1 MLFLAVLRGSF
12 LVPVDD
18 DVDGGVMAGGGL
30 AGGARTSILTPLVGR
45 RRNKRSDKEGLVFIK
60 RCYKLRQEI

>member
-18 DVDGGVMAGGGL
+18 DVDGDGDDGGDGL
-30 AGGARTSILTPLVGR
+30 VPYFLTPLVGS
-45 RRNKRSDKEGLVFIK
+45 RRNNTADRTRRFII
-60 RCYKLRQEI
+60 Q

>member
-18 DVDGGVMAGGGL
+18 DVDGDGDGL
-30 AGGARTSILTPLVGR
+30 VPLLMTPLVVR
-45 RRNKRSDKEGLVFIK
+45 RRNKRLDKEGLVI
-60 RCYKLRQEI
+60 Y

>member
-18 DVDGGVMAGGGL
+18 DVDGGGDGGRRGGL
-30 AGGARTSILTPLVGR
+30 VPLTSDSTCRTP
-45 RRNKRSDKEGLVFIK
+45 KE
-60 RCYKLRQEI
+60 QEV